1 MKKSR
6 GVLSEKE
13 KLSLL
18 VKKIAKKCKSLD
30 ELASKLKQEQLEPYC
45 RNHKLTGIWI
55 GNRKLRLTTLG
66 VDKSHLKALTKEQE
80 RLNQLKQVQLEKD
93 KKKEIDY

>member
-1 MKKSR
+1 MKKVR

-18 VKKIAKKCKSLD
+18 VKKIAKRCTTL
-30 ELASKLKQEQLEPYC
+30 EQLANKLREHNISLYYL
-45 RNHKLTGIWI
+45 RNTLKGVWL

-66 VDKSHLKALTKEQE
+66 VDKSHLKAITKEQKRLDSLRSKNQKLRRDRE
-80 RLNQLKQVQLEKD
+80 R
-93 KKKEIDY
+93 

>member
-1 MKKSR
+1 MKNSR

-18 VKKIAKKCKSLD
+18 VKKIAKQCKSLE
-30 ELASKLKQEQLEPYC
+30 ELAKKLREQRLEPYYQ
-45 RNHKLTGIWI
+45 RGMLKGLWL

-66 VDKSHLKALTKEQE
+66 VDKTHLKVLTIEQK
-80 RLNQLKQVQLEKD
+80 RLNELQSNKD
-93 KKKEIDY
+93 NTKEIDY

>member
-13 KLSLL
+13 RLSLL
-18 VKKIAKKCKSLD
+18 VKKIAKQCKSLD
-30 ELASKLKQEQLEPYC
+30 ELTKKLREQQLQPYY
-45 RNHKLTGIWI
+45 RKELLAGVRL

-66 VDKSHLKALTKEQE
+66 VDKSHLKALTREQK
-80 RLNQLKQVQLEKD
+80 RLDGLRCKNQKNRRGREW
-93 KKKEIDY
+93 